1 MTVKIKEAAIFIKF
15 GSHRQRRDGLIFL
28 ADKQSYYS
36 FSRSFG
42 KGVYKVTAEEYE
54 KLKTARV
61 LFTRLKAPYDDLIRC
76 H

>member
-1 MTVKIKEAAIFIKF
+1 MIFIKF
-15 GSHRQRRDGLIFL
+15 GSHRQRRNGLALI

-36 FSRSFG
+36 FSRSNG
-42 KGVYKVTAEEYE
+42 KGVYRVTNEEHE
-54 KLKTARV
+54 KLKYARI